1 MKRECSG
8 PTCAGWGHY
17 LRSSSRTPNASASL
31 WAVRG
36 DAIRRNSSKFEI
48 ESAETPL
55 LAESCWRVIRRSSR
69 TLFRL
74 CSSGMRHAYPFCA
87 CPERLTPR
95 LTREGSYRGRAECR
109 PGVSVTY
116 AHSQEQPTP
125 GTKKRTATAARM
137 ACKGLEAALEALGSG
152 QVTWG
157 GFGTDTRISRDTI
170 IADRKETTWPQI
182 Q

>member
-1 MKRECSG
+1 VRRERRQ
-8 PTCAGWGHY
+8 PACAACGHY

-87 CPERLTPR
+87 YPERLTPR

-116 AHSQEQPTP
+116 AHTQEQPSP
-125 GTKKRTATAARM
+125 GTNAHTTRAAKLAR
-137 ACKGLEAALEALGSG
+137 KELEAALETLGNG
-152 QVTWG
+152 EVVWG
-157 GFGTDTRISRDTI
+157 GFATNTQVSKDTI
-170 IADRKETTWPQI
+170 IDRKEHAA
-182 Q
+182 